1 MNTLNDIEGQVNSKI
16 IIVENNLCNN
26 CYLININENIAK
38 RLANYINNEEKENDE
53 LEMYMQYYYYI
64 RFFYN
69 KNYGAVHNE
78 KYGK

>member
-26 CYLININENIAK
+26 CYPININENIAK

-53 LEMYMQYYYYI
+53 LEMYMQYYYI

-69 KNYGAVHNE
+69 KNYGVVYNE